1 MGQQDCVDAV
11 EVADQLPKAGLRVRT
26 AVHQHGEPV
35 DREEGAV
42 TTAGGE
48 NVAAGAGQ
56 FEEPHGGGGRQEVK
70 RRQRGDGACD
80 EGGEFPHRLHD
91 W

>member
-35 DREEGAV
+35 DCEEGTV